1 MEEILHQLLYE
12 FLPSFAMMYLGVEV
26 QQDRSFLIPT
36 SELKPEKHLERTHQ
50 LVGPGYQKSKL
61 HWEWS
66 SYHIE

>member
-50 LVGPGYQKSKL
+50 LVGPGVPEVQTPL
-61 HWEWS
+61 GMIILPH
-66 SYHIE
+66 